1 MTTNEKDR
9 LDLRQALEELFADQR
24 LAEIA
29 MQAMPP
35 IDYSKLATTRDVGAS
50 AAELR
55 GEFSE
60 LRGEFAGLKGEFAEL
75 KGEFAELKGEFAE
88 LRGEFAELGA
98 RVDTAMANN
107 LRTIVASQVATM
119 LMLGAWLTALM
130 A

>member
-1 MTTNEKDR
+1 MTINEKNR
-9 LDLRQALEELFADQR
+9 LDLRQALEQLFADQR

-29 MQAMPP
+29 MEAMPP
-35 IDYSKLATTRDVGAS
+35 IDYSKLATTRDVGVS

-55 GEFSE
+55 GEMAELRGDFTELRGEFAELRGDFTE
-60 LRGEFAGLKGEFAEL
+60 LRGEFAGLK
-75 KGEFAELKGEFAE
+75 
-88 LRGEFAELGA
+88 GEFAELGA

-119 LMLGAWLTALM
+119 LMLGGWFTALM

>member
-9 LDLRQALEELFADQR
+9 LDLRQALEDLFADQR

-35 IDYSKLATTRDVGAS
+35 IDYSKIATTRDVGVS

-55 GEFSE
+55 GEFAE
-60 LRGEFAGLKGEFAEL
+60 LSGEFAGLR
-75 KGEFAELKGEFAE
+75 GEFAE

-107 LRTIVASQVATM
+107 LRTIVAGQVATM